1 MIKIDFNF
9 EVTVIENCAGSQS
22 IIEPLREFDST
33 DPIVKV
39 VCAQASEHVDNMP
52 RILVQT
58 QNNKLV
64 CFKVSFEKGENGKD
78 FCRVIQK
85 SELALGAG
93 EGVAAVSNGIVCLR
107 SGVAVRTVSID
118 SFLHDR
124 LTKQNKGNELV
135 AETKPIG
142 LINEEQV
149 LNLQITPKKVTIAD
163 IDAYENLMSGA
174 IVPASSNASFKSGA
188 VGEPY
193 QNLYAK
199 HTWLAESTEAQSEIG
214 PIEVKFDRP
223 ISLVSLN
230 IDVSFETHNSEE
242 FFKKVSSDNQVK
254 EEKKETSQ
262 IVTTIDQG
270 KKEGVVNEAK
280 MQAAS

>member
-1 MIKIDFNF
+1 
-9 EVTVIENCAGSQS
+9 
-22 IIEPLREFDST
+22 
-33 DPIVKV
+33 
-39 VCAQASEHVDNMP
+39 
-52 RILVQT
+52 
-58 QNNKLV
+58 
-64 CFKVSFEKGENGKD
+64 
-78 FCRVIQK
+78 
-85 SELALGAG
+85 
-93 EGVAAVSNGIVCLR
+93 
-107 SGVAVRTVSID
+107 
-118 SFLHDR
+118 
-124 LTKQNKGNELV
+124 
-135 AETKPIG
+135 
-142 LINEEQV
+142 V

-174 IVPASSNASFKSGA
+174 IVPASSKASFKSGA

-199 HTWLAESTEAQSEIG
+199 LTWLAESTEAQSEIG